1 MDKRQKKLIFAV
13 ITILMTGI
21 VLFGG
26 LLFRE
31 SAVLH
36 SEGKSETVRPSK
48 TVVKNGTDYFPRQDI
63 TVILLM
69 GIDEIG
75 PARDSLSY
83 NNQGEADMVALLILD
98 EKEEDCKILTLN
110 RDTMVSVPVLGL
122 GGKQAGTKV
131 AQLALAHTY
140 GSGMEDSCENTRK
153 AVSDFLNGIRIDYY
167 IAMNCDGVAVLND
180 AVGGVTVEVTD
191 DFSRVDHS
199 IPKGRVTLQG
209 EQALTFVQSRKDV
222 GDNRNLS
229 RMERQKVYM
238 NGFEKAL
245 KKQLKQNENLIL
257 TAYDAVAP
265 YIVSDLPISTLRGM
279 VERCGDYPIR
289 SILSP
294 EGRNVLG
301 EQYYEFHADREKLDQ
316 LVLELFYAPKES

>member
-1 MDKRQKKLIFAV
+1 MEKRQKKLIFAV
-13 ITILMTGI
+13 VAILMTGI

-26 LLFRE
+26 LLLRE

-36 SEGKSETVRPSK
+36 SEGKTETVNPSK
-48 TVVKNGTDYFPRQDI
+48 TVVKNGTGYFPRQDI

-69 GIDEIG
+69 GIDEKG

-98 EKEEDCKILTLN
+98 EKEEDCKVLTLN

-140 GSGMEDSCENTRK
+140 GSGLEDSCENTRK
-153 AVSDFLNGIRIDYY
+153 AVSEFLNGIRIDYY

-191 DFSRVDHS
+191 DFSQVDSS

-222 GDNRNLS
+222 GDNQNLS
-229 RMERQKVYM
+229 RMERQKAYM
-238 NGFEKAL
+238 DGFEKAL

-279 VERCGDYPIR
+279 VERCSDYLIQ
-289 SILSP
+289 SIVAP

-316 LVLELFYAPKES
+316 LVLELFYAPK